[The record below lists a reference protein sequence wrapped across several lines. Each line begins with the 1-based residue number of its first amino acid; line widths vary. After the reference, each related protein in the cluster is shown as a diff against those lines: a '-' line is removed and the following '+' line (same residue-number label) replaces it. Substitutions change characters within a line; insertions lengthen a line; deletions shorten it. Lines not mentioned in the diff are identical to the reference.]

1 MMNKTTVLEAGDVV
15 EIAEGLKL
23 PFGLTGGF
31 QVRLVRVLDSARR
44 LVERDGQEWI
54 LDATQIRAR
63 ELRGTPGPCRS
74 AVPAGRGIQPHA
86 PIRRAVMPALAR
98 R

>member
-63 ELRGTPGPCRS
+63 ELRGPSSPCRS
-74 AVPAGRGIQPHA
+74 STSASRGTQPHA